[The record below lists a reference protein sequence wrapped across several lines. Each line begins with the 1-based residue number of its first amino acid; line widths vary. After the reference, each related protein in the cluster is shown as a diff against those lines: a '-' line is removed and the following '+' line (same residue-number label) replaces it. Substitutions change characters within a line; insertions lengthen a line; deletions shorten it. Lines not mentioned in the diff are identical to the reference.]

1 MWLNRNMIPLMAI
14 LLLLLL
20 LLLYGAFLALSVAAG
35 VARRM
40 GLIVLYTACALLP
53 IGITYW
59 FIPSFVVGNHELSRS
74 TFLLVCLLAN
84 LLIHGLTRLFVYL
97 YNH

>member
-1 MWLNRNMIPLMAI
+1 MIPLIAI

-20 LLLYGAFLALSVAAG
+20 LLICVAFLAFSVAAG
-35 VARRM
+35 VVRRP
-40 GLIVLYTACALLP
+40 GFIGLYTVCAMLP

-59 FIPSFVVGNHELSRS
+59 FIPSFIVGNHELSRS
-74 TFLLVCLLAN
+74 TFLLGCLLAN

>member
-1 MWLNRNMIPLMAI
+1 MIPLIAI

-20 LLLYGAFLALSVAAG
+20 LLVFGAFLAFSVAAG
-35 VARRM
+35 VARRQ
-40 GLIVLYTACALLP
+40 GFIALYTVCAMLP
-53 IGITYW
+53 IGITFW
-59 FIPSFVVGNHELSRS
+59 CFPSLIVGNHELGRPA
-74 TFLLVCLLAN
+74 FLLGFLVVN

>member
-20 LLLYGAFLALSVAAG
+20 LLLYGAFLAFSVAAG

-40 GLIVLYTACALLP
+40 GIIVLYTACALLP

-74 TFLLVCLLAN
+74 TFLLGCLLAN